1 MIYERRWLK
10 RCLHGDKNAF
20 SRLYESYVDRI
31 YDFVY
36 FKTYHKETAEDITG
50 NTFMKAFDRI
60 QQFDPQKGMFIAWL
74 YTIAKNEVSDFFR
87 KKHPVLSLEDI
98 WDIPA
103 ETDVEIDAVN
113 RENFDSLHRYMQ
125 KLPACKRDILIMRVW
140 QDRPFRE
147 IAVLL
152 KQSEGQCKMTFYRLI
167 EKMKQEVPAAV
178 VILFVLT
185 KNIIR

>member
-1 MIYERRWLK
+1 MINERRWLK
-10 RCLHGDKNAF
+10 RCRQGDTKAF
-20 SRLYESYVDRI
+20 SRLYESYIDRI

-60 QQFDPQKGMFIAWL
+60 QQFDPGKGMFIAWL
-74 YTIAKNEVSDFFR
+74 YTIAKNEVNDFFR

-103 ETDVEIDAVN
+103 ETDVEIDAIN
-113 RENFDSLHRYMQ
+113 RENFYTFQ
-125 KLPACKRDILIMRVW
+125 KYLLTLPACKRDILILRVW
-140 QDRPFRE
+140 QDLPFRE
-147 IAVLL
+147 IAAILN
-152 KQSEGQCKMTFYRLI
+152 QSEGQCKMTFYRLI
-167 EKMKQEVPAAV
+167 EKMKQELPAAMVLLLV
-178 VILFVLT
+178 VT